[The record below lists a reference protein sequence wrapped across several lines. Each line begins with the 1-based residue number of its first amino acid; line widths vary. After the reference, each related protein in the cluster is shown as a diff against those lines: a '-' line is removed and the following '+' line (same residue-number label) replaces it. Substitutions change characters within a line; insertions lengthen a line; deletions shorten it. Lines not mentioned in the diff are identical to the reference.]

1 MQFGNFKSRHF
12 FFACCF
18 YFLFLN
24 SVSAKEQT
32 QEIVRQP
39 RNMAMGGI
47 GVGLADDEYAL
58 FNNPAGLA
66 GYEQRGFRPLGL
78 GIEGT
83 WDTYKN
89 FSEIASVSK
98 SLSFS
103 SMNIF
108 MNKDIAFR
116 LSQVPMILLPH
127 FALSYIADT
136 QISVNQFNQVSP
148 YFNLGAMI
156 THGVQAGMAWSFK
169 EGRRSMSEFRMGFA
183 VKLLFRKGGYY
194 DLGTTNML
202 HMSGDAQAYLSN
214 VIGSYG
220 KAFGGDLGAQYLRKI
235 DDKSTLSFGASVTD
249 LAGTK
254 FPDSRTLSI
263 PMSLNVGTGYI
274 KNIYENKLKLGLDFR
289 NLLLSNS
296 LSNKIHMGSE
306 FDMGYLKLMAGL
318 NQLHASYGVG
328 FDFWMLKT
336 MFMSY
341 AEELGPSYGLMTSRR
356 MLVQVNFNM
365 PI

>member
-1 MQFGNFKSRHF
+1 MRFGNLKRYI
-12 FFACCF
+12 A
-18 YFLFLN
+18 YI
-24 SVSAKEQT
+24 VSQIVLSSNFIYAMEQT

-47 GVGLADDEYAL
+47 GVGLADDEYSL

-66 GYEQRGFRPLGL
+66 GYEQRGFRPLGF

-108 MNKDIAFR
+108 MNKDISFR
-116 LSQVPMILLPH
+116 MSQVPMVLLPH

-136 QISVNQFNQVSP
+136 QVSVNQFNQVSP

-169 EGRRSMSEFRMGFA
+169 EGRRSTSEFRYGLA

-194 DLGTTNML
+194 DLGTANML
-202 HMSGDAQAYLSN
+202 HMSGEAQSYLAN
-214 VIGSYG
+214 IIGGYG
-220 KAFGGDLGAQYLRKI
+220 KAFGGDLGAQYLKKI
-235 DDKSTLSFGASVTD
+235 EGNSTISLGASITD
-249 LAGTK
+249 IAGTK
-254 FPDSRTLSI
+254 FPDSRTMSI
-263 PMSLNVGTGYI
+263 PMSLNVGAGLT
-274 KNIYENKLKLGLDFR
+274 KNLYESKLKFGLDFR

-296 LSNKIHMGSE
+296 LSNKIHLGSE

-318 NQLHASYGVG
+318 NQLHATYGVG

-341 AEELGPSYGLMTSRR
+341 AEELGPSYGLMSSRR